1 MQKLLLL
8 LTLGVLFSL
17 NSRANAQS
25 IIELYPEGIP
35 CANELEDES
44 EDRVANGMMLTRVH
58 TPLLHHY
65 APVKR
70 MASGAAIMIIPG
82 GGYVVEAWDL
92 EGVDIANRFTVAGM
106 EVFILQHRLPR
117 WETVE
122 CKSHV
127 ALDDARR
134 GVQTIRMMADSLGF
148 DRSKIAVMGFSAGG
162 HLSGSAAVH
171 PIAADSS
178 SASLVT
184 TFSSR
189 PDASMMIYPVTIM
202 DDGKDGHSGSA
213 VSLLGEDYLKH
224 ELLDYYNLPAQVH
237 PDVPPTFLVHAS
249 NDKSVPPANALRYY
263 EALISNKVPAS
274 LHIYANGGHGFGSGK
289 DSSGPV
295 RDWLDRALD
304 WLTGLGFVE

>member
-1 MQKLLLL
+1 MRRLLLL
-8 LTLGVLFSL
+8 FVMTTLTSM
-17 NSRANAQS
+17 NAQS
-25 IIELYPEGIP
+25 VIELYPEGIP
-35 CANELEDES
+35 CANDWTDES
-44 EDRVANGMMLTRVH
+44 EDRPANGKMLTKVH

-70 MASGAAIMIIPG
+70 MSSGSALMIIPG

-92 EGVDIANRFTVAGM
+92 EGVDIANRFTNAGM

-117 WETVE
+117 WETDD

-134 GVQTIRMMADSLGF
+134 GIQTIRMMADSLGI
-148 DRSKIAVMGFSAGG
+148 DPEKIAVMGFSAGG

-171 PIAADSS
+171 PLAADGNSS
-178 SASLVT
+178 LRVT
-184 TFSSR
+184 TYSSR

-202 DDGKDGHSGSA
+202 DDSGYGHAGSA
-213 VSLLGEDYLKH
+213 VSLMGEDYLSH
-224 ELLDYYNLPAQVH
+224 ELRDYYNLPEQVH
-237 PDVPPTFLVHAS
+237 PDVPPTFLAHAS
-249 NDKSVPPANALRYY
+249 DDKVVPPENALRYY
-263 EALISNKVPAS
+263 RALVGNKVPAS

-289 DSSGPV
+289 DSAGPV

-304 WLTGLGFVE
+304 WLESLGFVE